1 MIIGEMAIGK
11 RFRPDML
18 VTRLLEAGRGRIL
31 AAALITTAAVALADW
46 RVGNLS
52 LGGLYLIP
60 MLLAATILSPRAIV
74 LYAILC
80 AALKCAFDD
89 SHFLVE
95 YAVRFFG
102 SLFSYVISG
111 LFVVEVIRN
120 REMALRHLGQITHE
134 QRLRNVA
141 QERLKTFVE
150 SSPAAILTLNSEG
163 IVIAANHAAHVLFGL
178 GAEQTLEGRS
188 VKPYMPVLTDALRIG
203 AGREALRTAAQ
214 AQGRKENGTIFLSDV
229 WFSTYATREGTQLAA
244 IVVDSS
250 EEMRNREELQVQQ
263 LTANSRL
270 VVAAVL
276 HEIRNFCGAIS
287 VVYSNLKERSAPCR
301 VEEIQ
306 GLETLVKG
314 LGRVASLELY
324 GKGQSAIEEV
334 PLQQVLDD
342 LRIVI
347 EPNWSEIDGSVSWNV
362 PDSSIRV
369 LADRYGLMQVFMN
382 LAQNSH
388 RAVQT
393 GAVRSLTITV
403 APNGKRVLVTFRD
416 TGCGIAD
423 PGHLFQPFQPGADVT
438 GLGLFISRVILR
450 NYGGELRYAPVE
462 QGCSFVVD
470 LPYAGMVKASV

>member
-1 MIIGEMAIGK
+1 MAIAK
-11 RFRPDML
+11 RLRPDT
-18 VTRLLEAGRGRIL
+18 VVSRLLEAGRGRVL
-31 AAALITTAAVALADW
+31 TATLLTTAAVAVAD
-46 RVGNLS
+46 RHVGSLS

-60 MLLAATILSPRAIV
+60 MLLAATVLSPRAI
-74 LYAILC
+74 ILFAVVC

-89 SHFLVE
+89 SHLWLE
-95 YAVRFFG
+95 YGIRFFG

-120 REMALRHLGQITHE
+120 REMTLRHLSQITHE

-150 SSPAAILTLNSEG
+150 SSPAAILTLNREG
-163 IVIAANHAAHVLFGL
+163 TVIAANHAAHVLFGL
-178 GAEQTLEGRS
+178 GAGQTLEGRS
-188 VKPYMPVLTDALRIG
+188 IKPYMPVLTDALRLG
-203 AGREALRTAAQ
+203 SGREELRTAAQ
-214 AQGRKENGTIFLSDV
+214 AQGRKEDGTIFLSDA
-229 WFSTYATREGTQLAA
+229 WFSTYGTSEGTQLAA

-250 EEMRNREELQVQQ
+250 EEMRDREELQVQQ
-263 LTANSRL
+263 LSTNSRL
-270 VVAAVL
+270 VAAAVL

-287 VVYSNLKERSAPCR
+287 VVYSNLKERQAPCR

-324 GKGQSAIEEV
+324 GKGQNPVEEV

-347 EPNWSEIDGSVSWNV
+347 EPNWQEVDGCVCWNV
-362 PDSSIRV
+362 PEPNVRV

-388 RAVQT
+388 RAVQAS
-393 GAVRSLTITV
+393 AVRKLAISV
-403 APNGKRVLVTFRD
+403 ASNGKRVLVTFRD
-416 TGCGIAD
+416 TGCGIAN
-423 PGHLFQPFQPGADVT
+423 PGHLFQPFQQGADVT

-450 NYGGELRYAPVE
+450 NYGGELRYDPVE

-470 LPYAGMVKASV
+470 LPYAGMVKANA